1 MLQYRDHSSNDLFR
15 CVCSTSSHV
24 NDVNRWI
31 ADVILFLFNSVCGQE
46 CRFPAYLLSNPIQL
60 YIDIS

>member
-1 MLQYRDHSSNDLFR
+1 MLQYRDHSSNDPFPVFVVR
-15 CVCSTSSHV
+15 V

-31 ADVILFLFNSVCGQE
+31 ADVILFLFNSVSGQE
-46 CRFPAYLLSNPIQL
+46 CRFPTYLLSNPIQL